1 MASAHAPAT
10 DDPQNRGPV
19 LGEAALIA
27 RLAAGDAEGAGKSDG
42 GDSLRI
48 TVLTPN
54 ARLAASLVA
63 EFNRHQLSRGLAAW
77 HTPDILP
84 FNAFV
89 ERMHED
95 ALYSARAASG
105 AGVAALLGPAE
116 EQHLWQDI
124 IEQSPWGGQLLS
136 GAQAAAQCRSSWQ
149 LAHAWR
155 IAGAIVDAGP
165 DDNAWLADMQGEDA
179 RAFAQ
184 WARAYVTRTAR
195 AGCTDRARLPDL
207 VASLLVEKRV
217 VELRGGKSSEAL
229 VRPDVLVV
237 HAFDMVTAQQRAFF
251 DACRQAGIEVL
262 RGEPDA
268 QVARVARVPF
278 ESAKVELEHA
288 ARWAR
293 HRLEAWRKAGT
304 QGSAQEGTQKD
315 VQARATPRIAVVVP
329 DLEARRKEVVRVFAR
344 TLDPGWRVPAASAS
358 GHSETA
364 GITEGQ
370 AAPLFNVSLGVPLSE
385 WPVVDA
391 ALAILELA
399 SGEVEFHRASRL
411 LRSPFIAGA
420 EAELGARAALDAALR
435 ERVPPRL
442 RLPALLA
449 AVRHATDPEGSRAV
463 PACPRLAAILEQL
476 LDMARAQ
483 LPGGRSPQEWARRY
497 SELLRAMG
505 FPGER
510 VADSAEFQTL
520 AKWRETLG
528 DLAQIERV
536 APRMSHAQALARL
549 RRLCAD
555 TLFQPRLAADGGDAP
570 IQVLGILESGGL
582 TFDHLW
588 VSGLT
593 EQAWPLAA
601 RPDPFIPLVL
611 QKKAGIPQS
620 LAESALELDERITRE
635 WFRAAGEVVISHPLA
650 EADVQLLPSPLV
662 ASVPGADAAL
672 LGLPALETWRG
683 RLFRAGRDARERFED
698 EAAPRYPQSDVRG
711 GTRVLA
717 DQAACGFR
725 AMARH
730 RLFAEP
736 LATPV
741 AGLDAAARGQLLHA
755 LFAHIWNALK
765 TKAALD
771 SATAEELDA
780 LIASA
785 ASRAVGRLRAQWPD
799 IIGDNY
805 AALEQSRLAR
815 LALAWLAQERRR
827 PDFEVIARE
836 DARELIA
843 GPLKLRGRIDRM
855 DRFADGSH
863 ALIDYKTGRTGTAAW
878 LGERPDDPQLPLY
891 AVNAG
896 ERIAAVAFARL
907 RTGDMRFDGIARDT
921 GLLPGVPS
929 VQEHRRAGALVAD
942 WAALLAAWRFEV
954 DSLAEAFAAGDAR
967 VDPKV
972 PGKSCEHCGLQ
983 PLCRVHERLD
993 ALASAGDGDAAQ
1005 GAAGFEEG
1013 DAGGALA

>member
-1 MASAHAPAT
+1 MASPHASPTDESNGTPAA
-10 DDPQNRGPV
+10 

-27 RLAAGDAEGAGKSDG
+27 RLAEGDVEAGGPRDAEPPQ
-42 GDSLRI
+42 RI
-48 TVLTPN
+48 TVITPN
-54 ARLAASLVA
+54 ARLAASLLA
-63 EFNRHQLSRGLAAW
+63 EFNRHQVSRGLAAW
-77 HTPDILP
+77 RTPDILP

-89 ERMHED
+89 ERLHED

-105 AGVAALLGPAE
+105 AGIAALLGPAE

-136 GAQAAAQCRSSWQ
+136 GAQAAAQCRNSWQ

-155 IAGAIVDAGP
+155 IAGAIVDAG
-165 DDNAWLADMQGEDA
+165 DGDSAWLSDLQGEDA
-179 RAFAQ
+179 RAFTQ
-184 WARAYVTRTAR
+184 WARAYVARTAR

-207 VASLLVEKRV
+207 VAALLTDGRSDARAV
-217 VELRGGKSSEAL
+217 EAL
-229 VRPDVLVV
+229 ARPDVLFV

-251 DACRQAGIEVL
+251 DACRQAGTEVL
-262 RGEPDA
+262 HSTPDP
-268 QVARVARVPF
+268 QSSHVVRVPF
-278 ESAKVELEHA
+278 EAAKTELEHA

-293 HRLEAWRKAGT
+293 HRLEAWRQATGPAG
-304 QGSAQEGTQKD
+304 ARD
-315 VQARATPRIAVVVP
+315 RATPRIAVVVP

-344 TLDPGWRVPAASAS
+344 ALDPGWRVPTGAASDP
-358 GHSETA
+358 GGGPA
-364 GITEGQ
+364 GGQ
-370 AAPLFNVSLGVPLSE
+370 SAPLFNVSLGVPLSD

-391 ALAILELA
+391 ALAVLELA
-399 SGEVEFHRASRL
+399 SGELEFHRASRL
-411 LRSPFIAGA
+411 LRSPFITGA
-420 EAELGARAALDAALR
+420 DAELGARAAVDAALR

-442 RLPALLA
+442 RLPALLS
-449 AVRHATDPEGSRAV
+449 AVRHVTDPDGHRPA
-463 PACPRLAAILEQL
+463 PACPRLVTALERL
-476 LDMARAQ
+476 LEMARAQ

-497 SELLRAMG
+497 SELLAAVG

-528 DLAQIERV
+528 ELAQIERV
-536 APRMSHAQALARL
+536 APRMTHAQALARL

-582 TFDHLW
+582 GFDHLW

-593 EQAWPLAA
+593 EQAWPLTA
-601 RPDPFIPLVL
+601 RPDPFIPLAL

-635 WFRAAGEVVISHPLA
+635 WCRAAGEVVFSHPLA
-650 EADVQLLPSPLV
+650 EADVQLLPSPLIAQV
-662 ASVPGADAAL
+662 PPTDTAS
-672 LGLPALETWRG
+672 LGLPAETTFRD
-683 RLFRAGRDARERFED
+683 RLFRAGRDARERFVD
-698 EAAPRYPQSDVRG
+698 EVAPRFPHAEARG

-725 AMARH
+725 ALARH
-730 RLFAEP
+730 RLLAEP

-741 AGLDAAARGQLLHA
+741 AGLDAASRGQLLHA
-755 LFAHIWNALK
+755 LFAHIWAALK
-765 TKAALD
+765 TKVALEAA
-771 SATAEELDA
+771 TGEELEA

-785 ASRAVGRLRAQWPD
+785 ADRAVAKLRAQWPD

-805 AALEQSRLAR
+805 AALERSRLSRLAR
-815 LALAWLAQERRR
+815 DWLALERSR

-843 GPLKLRGRIDRM
+843 GSLKLRGRIDRM
-855 DRFADGSH
+855 DRFADGTH
-863 ALIDYKTGRTGTAAW
+863 ALIDYKTGRTSTAAW

-907 RTGDMRFDGIARDT
+907 RTGDMRFDGIARDKD
-921 GLLPGVPS
+921 LLPGVPA
-929 VQEHRRAGALVAD
+929 VEGHRRASALATD
-942 WAALLAAWRFEV
+942 WAALLAGWRAEV
-954 DSLAEAFAAGDAR
+954 DALAEAFVAGDAR

-983 PLCRVHERLD
+983 PLCRVHERFD
-993 ALASAGDGDAAQ
+993 ALATAGEAGASTGDGQWGDGADAMDAA
-1005 GAAGFEEG
+1005 
-1013 DAGGALA
+1013 DGGGVPT